1 MRGEQRP
8 CKAAGGAGF
17 AAEQSL
23 AVRQSLAARLA
34 SRPSAT
40 WVWREVASATWVWR
54 EVAMSPG
61 DVPVKVWRRCQGSGA
76 RGRAPLG
83 FGDVTW
89 RGVGAALAK
98 APLCRCPLRVARV
111 SAKSVLA
118 DPRRPSSKGS
128 RGSPRRLEPQR
139 PPRTATATDTMR
151 QPPVFTRHVS
161 LRAAAS
167 GHGYY
172 RDSHAGVQHLVG
184 PTADGAWRGRPSG
197 AGLRP
202 DPAIAGPDP
211 PIFVRNA
218 PGTRP

>member
-118 DPRRPSSKGS
+118 DPRRPSSKDSKAAPAGS
-128 RGSPRRLEPQR
+128 SRSVRHVPLPRPTPCGSLRSLPVTYLSV
-139 PPRTATATDTMR
+139 R
-151 QPPVFTRHVS
+151 QPPVTATTVTATQECS
-161 LRAAAS
+161 TLS
-167 GHGYY
+167 GRLQTG
-172 RDSHAGVQHLVG
+172 L
-184 PTADGAWRGRPSG
+184 GAVVRRVRGC
-197 AGLRP
+197 GLTQP
-202 DPAIAGPDP
+202 
-211 PIFVRNA
+211 
-218 PGTRP
+218 